1 MRAVRYIWIS
11 RVGERVGL
19 PQVCEGSGMSPE
31 QVVRVR
37 PLRAD
42 DLDSAHRVLR
52 LAFGTFHGLPDPA
65 AAFGD
70 KDYVTT
76 RFRAAPDCAW
86 AAEVDGNVVGS
97 VFAARWGSF
106 GFFGPLTVHPEL
118 WDQGIAG
125 RLLRPVLESFE
136 RWRVRQA
143 GLFTFASSPRHIG
156 LYQRHGFWPGRLT
169 VVAAKPIAARA
180 KGSYTLASKETA
192 NGRAPLLAEI
202 RELTDAVY
210 GGLDL
215 EREIVAAE
223 TQRIGDTIVL
233 AGDDELDGVA
243 VCHCGAGSEAGSDT
257 CFVKV
262 AAVRPGAGAA
272 DRFERLLD
280 ACEGFAADSASERL
294 VAGVNTGR
302 LDAYRRLL
310 SRGFRIE
317 QVGVAMHLRPGE
329 PALDTPEHYVI
340 DDLR

>member
-1 MRAVRYIWIS
+1 
-11 RVGERVGL
+11 
-19 PQVCEGSGMSPE
+19 MSLE
-31 QVVRVR
+31 HGVHSTEHGVRVR
-37 PLRAD
+37 PLLAD
-42 DLDSAHRVLR
+42 DLDSADRVLR
-52 LAFGTFHGLPDPA
+52 LAFGTFLGLPDPA

-70 KDYVTT
+70 KDYVRT

-118 WDQGIAG
+118 WDRGIAS
-125 RLLRPVLESFE
+125 RLLHPVLESFE
-136 RWRVRQA
+136 RWAVRQA
-143 GLFTFASSPRHIG
+143 GLFTFPSSPKHIG
-156 LYQRHGFWPGRLT
+156 LYQKHGFWPGRLT
-169 VVAAKPIAARA
+169 VVAAKPIAPNAGGPYA
-180 KGSYTLASKETA
+180 LASETT
-192 NGRAPLLAEI
+192 LLEEI

-210 GGLDL
+210 PGLDL
-215 EREIVAAE
+215 EREIVAAT
-223 TQRIGDTIVL
+223 TQRIGDTLVL
-233 AGDDELDGVA
+233 PGDDGLDGVA

-257 CFVKV
+257 CYVKV

-280 ACEGFAADSASERL
+280 ACEGFAADSGLERL

-310 SRGFRIE
+310 ARGFRIE
-317 QVGVAMHLRPGE
+317 QIGVSMHLRPGE
-329 PALDTPEHYVI
+329 PALDTPDDYVI

>member
-1 MRAVRYIWIS
+1 
-11 RVGERVGL
+11 
-19 PQVCEGSGMSPE
+19 MSLEDPSE
-31 QVVRVR
+31 QGIRVR

-42 DLDSAHRVLR
+42 DLDSADRVLR
-52 LAFGTFHGLPDPA
+52 LAFGTFRGLPDPA
-65 AAFGD
+65 SAFGD
-70 KDYVTT
+70 RDYVRT

-86 AAEVDGNVVGS
+86 AAEVDGDVVGS

-118 WDQGIAG
+118 WDRGIAS
-125 RLLRPVLESFE
+125 RLLHPVLESFD
-136 RWRVRQA
+136 RWGVRQA

-169 VVAAKPIAARA
+169 VVAAKPIDASAN
-180 KGSYTLASKETA
+180 GSYALASKETA
-192 NGRAPLLAEI
+192 NGRATLLDEI
-202 RELTDAVY
+202 RQLTDAVFR
-210 GGLDL
+210 GLDL
-215 EREIVAAE
+215 EREIVAAA
-223 TQRIGDTIVL
+223 TQRIGDTLVL
-233 AGDDELDGVA
+233 RGDDGLDGVA

-257 CFVKV
+257 CYIKV

-280 ACEGFAADSASERL
+280 ACEGFAADAALERL

-310 SRGFRIE
+310 SRRFRIE

-329 PALDTPEHYVI
+329 SALDTPEHYVI